1 MKKIIYILFP
11 LLFCSCSDWFDIPSD
26 GTGITDKKFF
36 KDENS
41 FYNALTD
48 IYTQLRQPALYGENL
63 SVGMLEFMGQH
74 FAPYDPMTRAFSTYD
89 YEQIEQQGI
98 ISNIWREMFRAIA
111 SCNKLIE
118 AIEKTEVNFY
128 NQGQKEIIAGE
139 AYALRGA
146 LHFEL
151 LRLFHPQATAHPEY
165 TALPYMKTFG
175 THISSPLSTAALLGN
190 ITQDLQR
197 AAELLKPDDPI
208 LTGIR
213 SVSVK
218 PGEIDS
224 KLRTFEMNYYAVTAM
239 LARVAL
245 YSGDYSS
252 AFDYANETFNHIREV
267 ESRNQVFYYVSPGK
281 YGSDFSFSREHIF
294 GIASP
299 PDGLAQLSEEMFAQK
314 RIETRTGLQHIF
326 EPSDIRYRAWFTS
339 EGEGESKKYILSEK
353 FSKESLL
360 IDYNKTFSGE
370 STALPVR
377 IPFIKM
383 GEVALIAAEALNEQ
397 EQVTEAAQWIID
409 METSKAAT
417 YLSQIKEREEL
428 TQDILRQVIRDEYE
442 REFWGEGQLFFFYK
456 RMNDTE
462 IASYDGSVIK
472 MSDKEY
478 TLPVPA
484 QAF

>member
-1 MKKIIYILFP
+1 MF
-11 LLFCSCSDWFDIPSD
+11 LLLCCSCSDWFDIQSD
-26 GTGITDKKFF
+26 GTGVTDSRFF

-74 FAPYDPMTRAFSTYD
+74 FVPYDDKTLAFSTYD
-89 YEQIEQQGI
+89 YEQLEQLGI
-98 ISNIWREMFRAIA
+98 LSDIWREMFRAIA

-128 NQGQKEIIAGE
+128 HEGQREIITGE
-139 AYALRGA
+139 AYALRGT

-151 LRLFHPQATAHPEY
+151 LRLFHPQAAAHPDY
-165 TALPYMKTFG
+165 TALPYMTAFG
-175 THISSPLSTAALLGN
+175 THISPALSTTELLDR
-190 ITQDLQR
+190 ITQDLQH
-197 AAELLKPDDPI
+197 AAELLKPYDPI

-245 YSGDYSS
+245 YSGDYPS
-252 AFDYANETFNHIREV
+252 AFDYADKTFNHIREV
-267 ESRNQVFYYVSPGK
+267 DSRNQVFYYFTPGK
-281 YGSDFSFSREHIF
+281 YGNDFSFSREHIF

-299 PDGLAQLSEEMFAQK
+299 PDGLTQLSEEMFSQK
-314 RIETRTGLQHIF
+314 GAKTRTGLKAIF
-326 EPSDIRYRAWFTS
+326 PEASDIRYRAWFTA
-339 EGEGESKKYILSEK
+339 EGDNEYIMSRK

-360 IDYNKTFSGE
+360 TDYNKTFSGE
-370 STALPVR
+370 STTLPVR

-383 GEVALIAAEALNEQ
+383 GEVALIAAEALTEQ
-397 EQVTEAAQWIID
+397 NRLNEAAQWIID
-409 METSKAAT
+409 METSKGAS
-417 YLSQIKEREEL
+417 YLSSVKEKEEL
-428 TQDILRQVIRDEYE
+428 TQSILRTIIRDEYE

-462 IASYDGSVIK
+462 IVSYNGSVLP
-472 MSDKEY
+472 MSSREY
-478 TLPVPA
+478 TLPVPPD
-484 QAF
+484 AF